1 MVRRPSSVLAQAV
14 RIALCAAP
22 VVTSL
27 AVVAD
32 EAPIERIE
40 IVGQS
45 QKYRM
50 DSSSTATKTNTLLRD
65 TPQAISV
72 VTEELAKDQ
81 AMQNMADVVR
91 YVPGAQMAQGE
102 GHRDAPILRGS
113 ATTGDF
119 FINGVRDDA
128 QYLRDLYNVKR
139 VEVLKGPS
147 GMIFGRGGSGGL
159 INRVTK
165 QADWSSGKAIDVTLS
180 NFDQKRVTADV
191 NHALDEQLAVRL
203 TAMYEDSGSFRD
215 YMDLERKGFNPTVS
229 FQPTDATLIQFSFE
243 HMEDKRTTDRGVPS
257 LASKKRPLDTR
268 RSQFFGKPEDS
279 YSTVE
284 ADGFNLDILHE
295 VNSHIT
301 VANHTRYAYYD
312 KLYSNVYP
320 NSFNETT
327 QKVALAGYESGTY
340 RKNLLNQTDVTFD
353 FATAGIQH
361 TLLAG
366 VELNAQDT
374 DNVRYTAYFPTATSV
389 NVDVTNPI
397 YTGSVVFKQS
407 ATDADNHSDASTN
420 AAYLQDQIELSAN
433 WQALIGV
440 RYDRF
445 ENTLTNH
452 RNGAVLE
459 SVDNLLSPRA
469 GLIYKPLEQVSA
481 YVSVSKSYVPRAGD
495 QLSSLTVANSSLDPE
510 EFHNKEAGL
519 KWDLSDDFSMATAV
533 YQLDRRNVAVT
544 DPTDSS
550 KLVLMDGQRVKGL
563 EVEFNGAIT
572 EQWNLLAGYA
582 YQDSEV
588 LNSAN
593 GAMGANA
600 GNALPQ
606 VPKQTFSL
614 WNRVDLNDQ
623 WGFGLGFTARSKVYT
638 TADNLVVLPG
648 YGRLDAAAYYT
659 PVDAVKIQLNIENLL
674 DKHYYASAHT
684 NNNIMPGSPTAVRL
698 GVSYKF

>member
-1 MVRRPSSVLAQAV
+1 MFCRSTSKLTRAV
-14 RIALCAAP
+14 QLALCVMPA
-22 VVTSL
+22 VTSTL
-27 AVVAD
+27 LMA
-32 EAPIERIE
+32 EEGPIERIE
-40 IVGQS
+40 VIGQS
-45 QKYRM
+45 QKYRT

-65 TPQAISV
+65 TPQAISI

-81 AMQNMADVVR
+81 SMQNMADVVR

-165 QADWSSGKAIDVTLS
+165 QADWSSGKAIDVTLGS
-180 NFDQKRVTADV
+180 FEQKRVTTDL
-191 NHALDEQLAVRL
+191 NHAITDELAVRL
-203 TAMYEDSGSFRD
+203 TAMYEDSASFRD
-215 YMDLERKGFNPTVS
+215 YMDLERKGVNPTVS
-229 FQPTDATLIQFSFE
+229 FQPSAATLIQFSFE
-243 HMEDKRTTDRGVPS
+243 HMEDNRTTDRGVPS
-257 LASKKRPLDTR
+257 VASKKRPLDTR
-268 RSQFFGKPEDS
+268 RGQFFGKPEDS
-279 YSTVE
+279 VSSVE
-284 ADGFNLDILHE
+284 ADGFNLDITHE
-295 VNSHIT
+295 INSHLLI
-301 VANHTRYAYYD
+301 ANHTRYAYYD
-312 KLYSNVYP
+312 KLYRNVYP
-320 NSFNETT
+320 NSFNEVS

-340 RKNLLNQTDVTFD
+340 RKNLLNQTDVTLE
-353 FATAGIQH
+353 FATAGITH

-374 DNVRYTAYFPTATSV
+374 DNIRYTAYFPTATSV

-407 ATDADNHSDASTN
+407 ATDANNHSDASTN

-469 GLIYKPLEQVSA
+469 GLIYKPIEQVSA

-563 EVEFNGAIT
+563 EVEFNGTIT

-600 GNALPQ
+600 GNVLPQ

-623 WGFGLGFTARSKVYT
+623 WGFGVGFTARSKVYS

-659 PVDAVKIQLNIENLL
+659 PVEAVKIQLNIENLL
-674 DKHYYASAHT
+674 DKQYFASAHT

>member
-1 MVRRPSSVLAQAV
+1 MVRRHSSFVARAV
-14 RIALCAAP
+14 RLALCAAP
-22 VVTSL
+22 VVTTFHAL
-27 AVVAD
+27 AED
-32 EAPIERIE
+32 APIERIE
-40 IVGQS
+40 VVGQS

-165 QADWSSGKAIDVTLS
+165 QADWSAGKSVDLTLGS
-180 NFDQKRVTADV
+180 FDQKRATTDL
-191 NHALDEQLAVRL
+191 NHAINDELAVRL

-215 YMDLERKGFNPTVS
+215 YMDLKRKGINPTVS
-229 FQPTDATLIQFSFE
+229 LKPSDDTLIQFSFE
-243 HMEDKRTTDRGVPS
+243 HMEDNRTTDRGVPS
-257 LASKKRPLDTR
+257 VAATKRPLDTR
-268 RSQFFGKPEDS
+268 RGQFFGKPADS
-279 YSTVE
+279 FSTIE
-284 ADGFNLDILHE
+284 ADGFNLDITHE
-295 VNSHIT
+295 INSQLLI
-301 VANHTRYAYYD
+301 ANHTRYAYYD
-312 KLYSNVYP
+312 KLYRNVYP
-320 NSFNETT
+320 NSFNAVT
-327 QKVALAGYESGTY
+327 QKVALAGYESSTY
-340 RKNLLNQTDVTFD
+340 RKNLLNQTDITAD
-353 FATAGIQH
+353 FSTAGINH
-361 TLLAG
+361 TLLTG
-366 VELNAQDT
+366 VEFNVQDT
-374 DNVRYTAYFPTATSV
+374 DNLRYTAYFPTATSV
-389 NVDVTNPI
+389 NVDVVDPI
-397 YTGSVVFKQS
+397 YTGDVVFKQS
-407 ATDADNHSDASTN
+407 ASDANNHSDASTK
-420 AAYLQDQIELSAN
+420 AAYLQDQIELSAS
-433 WQALIGV
+433 WQALVGV
-440 RYDRF
+440 RYDHF
-445 ENTLTNH
+445 ENTLTNY
-452 RNGAVLE
+452 RNGAVVE
-459 SVDNLLSPRA
+459 SVDNLVSPRA
-469 GLIYKPLEQVSA
+469 GLIYKPAEQVSA

-495 QLSSLTVANSSLDPE
+495 QLSSLSVSNASLDPE
-510 EFHNKEAGL
+510 EFRNKEVGV
-519 KWDLSDDFSMATAV
+519 KWDVTEDFSLASAV
-533 YQLDRRNVAVT
+533 YQLDRTNVAVT
-544 DPTDSS
+544 DPSDSS

-563 EVEFNGAIT
+563 ELEFNGELT
-572 EQWNLLAGYA
+572 DQWNLLAGYA

-593 GAMGANA
+593 SAMGANA

-614 WNRVDLNDQ
+614 WNRVDVTDQ
-623 WGFGLGFTARSKVYT
+623 WGFGVGFTARSKVYAN
-638 TADNLVVLPG
+638 ADNLVTLPG
-648 YGRLDAAAYYT
+648 YGRLDAAAYYS
-659 PVDAVKIQLNIENLL
+659 PVEAVKIQLNVENLL

>member
-1 MVRRPSSVLAQAV
+1 MVRLHSSFVARAV
-14 RIALCAAP
+14 RLALCAAP
-22 VVTSL
+22 VVTTFQAL
-27 AVVAD
+27 AE
-32 EAPIERIE
+32 EAPIERME
-40 IVGQS
+40 VVGQS

-165 QADWSSGKAIDVTLS
+165 QADWSAGKAVDLTLS
-180 NFDQKRVTADV
+180 SFDQKRATTDL
-191 NHALDEQLAVRL
+191 NHAINDELAVRL

-215 YMDLERKGFNPTVS
+215 YMDLKRKGVNPTVS
-229 FQPTDATLIQFSFE
+229 LKPSDDTLIQFSFE
-243 HMEDKRTTDRGVPS
+243 HMEDNRTTDRGVPS
-257 LASKKRPLDTR
+257 VAATKRPLETR
-268 RSQFFGKPEDS
+268 RGQFFGKPADS
-279 YSTVE
+279 FSTIE
-284 ADGFNLDILHE
+284 ADGFNLDITHE
-295 VNSHIT
+295 INSQLLI
-301 VANHTRYAYYD
+301 ANHTRYAYYD
-312 KLYSNVYP
+312 KLYRNVYP
-320 NSFNETT
+320 NSFNAVT
-327 QKVALAGYESGTY
+327 QKVALAGYESSTY
-340 RKNLLNQTDVTFD
+340 RKNLLNQTDITAD
-353 FATAGIQH
+353 FSTAGINH
-361 TLLAG
+361 TLLTG
-366 VELNAQDT
+366 FEFNVQDT
-374 DNVRYTAYFPTATSV
+374 DNLRYTAYFPTATSV
-389 NVDVTNPI
+389 NVDVADPI
-397 YTGSVVFKQS
+397 YTGDVVFKQS
-407 ATDADNHSDASTN
+407 ASDANNHSDASTK
-420 AAYLQDQIELSAN
+420 AAYLQDQIELSTH
-433 WQALIGV
+433 WQALVGV
-440 RYDRF
+440 RYDHF

-452 RNGAVLE
+452 RNGVVLE
-459 SVDNLLSPRA
+459 SVDNLVSPRA
-469 GLIYKPLEQVSA
+469 GLIYKPVEQVSA

-495 QLSSLTVANSSLDPE
+495 QLSSLSVSNASLDPE
-510 EFHNKEAGL
+510 EFRNKEVGV
-519 KWDLSDDFSMATAV
+519 KWDVTEDFSLASAL
-533 YQLDRRNVAVT
+533 YQLDRTNVAVT

-563 EVEFNGAIT
+563 ELEFNGELT
-572 EQWNLLAGYA
+572 DQWSLLAGYA

-593 GAMGANA
+593 SAMGANA

-614 WNRVDLNDQ
+614 WNRVDLTDQ
-623 WGFGLGFTARSKVYT
+623 WGFGVGFTARSKVYAN
-638 TADNLVVLPG
+638 ADNLVTLPG
-648 YGRLDAAAYYT
+648 YGRLDAAAYYS
-659 PVDAVKIQLNIENLL
+659 PVEAVKIQLNVENLL
-674 DKHYYASAHT
+674 DKHYYASAHN

-698 GVSYKF
+698 GVNYKF